1 VTQNNAFQPPSGKAR
16 RRRPWTAE
24 GMGCPVLAVDAVIRM
39 GEGVVLVRRGRPPFE
54 GWWALPGGLCQ
65 RGETV
70 EEAMCREVEEETG
83 LLVEPVRLIGVFSD
97 PDRDP
102 RGHTV
107 SVAFLARPVGGKLR
121 AASDAAGVKVF
132 RKLPERLAFDHRR
145 ILVASGLRIEGM
157 DRHEDG

>member
-1 VTQNNAFQPPSGKAR
+1 
-16 RRRPWTAE
+16 
-24 GMGCPVLAVDAVIRM
+24 MGCPVLAVDAVVQLE
-39 GEGVVLVRRGRPPFE
+39 GGVVLVRRGHPPFE

-70 EEAMCREVEEETG
+70 EEAMRREVEEETG

-107 SVAFLARPVGGKLR
+107 SVAFLARPVGGGLR
-121 AASDAAGVKVF
+121 SGSDAAEVRVF
-132 RKLPERLAFDHRR
+132 RSLPDRLAFDHRSIIRASR
-145 ILVASGLRIEGM
+145 IRLEESEKGTS
-157 DRHEDG
+157 